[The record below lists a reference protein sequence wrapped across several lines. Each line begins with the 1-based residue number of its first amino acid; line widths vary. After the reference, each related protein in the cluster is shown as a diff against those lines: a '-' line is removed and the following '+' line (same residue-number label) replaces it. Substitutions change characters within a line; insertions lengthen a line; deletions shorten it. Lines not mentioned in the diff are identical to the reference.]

1 MAAARP
7 RIDTHLLMC
16 YYAIFELGIL
26 QAIDPTRTLGAKLLE
41 WKRFERAHFADGRSI
56 RTLRDFSDNFPYIL
70 ELFRTHDFFR
80 EYHSRYSLHR
90 QYHHTPSRHA
100 AARLAV
106 DRLRLLHSL
115 IVHDGPA
122 YVDILI
128 GYYLELNPTDLLV
141 TGHRINAYLA
151 AHDYRTPFNDVS
163 GAVNRQLDF
172 DDEEILRYD
181 NTSQENAP
189 PAADARPQHARLTLL
204 LSQLAALHEP

>member
-16 YYAIFELGIL
+16 YYAIFEVGTMH
-26 QAIDPTRTLGAKLLE
+26 AIDPSSILGDLLLE
-41 WKRFERAHFADGRSI
+41 WKRFERGHFAGGRRI
-56 RTLRDFSDNFPYIL
+56 ITLTDFRDNFPYIL

-80 EYHSRYSLHR
+80 EYHSRYSLHT
-90 QYHHTPSRHA
+90 QYQRTPSRHA
-100 AARLAV
+100 AARLAG

-115 IVHDGPA
+115 LVHDGPVH
-122 YVDILI
+122 VDTMI
-128 GYYLELNPTDLLV
+128 GNFLALNPNDLQAAGRV
-141 TGHRINAYLA
+141 FNVYLTL
-151 AHDYRTPFNDVS
+151 HDYRTPFNDVS

-189 PAADARPQHARLTLL
+189 PQTPHTQHARLTLL